1 MLRFSSAEAML
12 SVVKVYFIL
21 VPVASS
27 PAESAFLNP
36 GSTLSR
42 RALCNCREDANTMGI
57 FSGPFT
63 TGSSTVRRR
72 YAESFQG
79 FLPGSLVLL
88 QEEILLKMPSLKTV
102 PVSVP

>member
-1 MLRFSSAEAML
+1 
-12 SVVKVYFIL
+12 
-21 VPVASS
+21 
-27 PAESAFLNP
+27 
-36 GSTLSR
+36 
-42 RALCNCREDANTMGI
+42 MGI
-57 FSGPFT
+57 FSGPLT
-63 TGSSTVRRR
+63 TESSTVRRR